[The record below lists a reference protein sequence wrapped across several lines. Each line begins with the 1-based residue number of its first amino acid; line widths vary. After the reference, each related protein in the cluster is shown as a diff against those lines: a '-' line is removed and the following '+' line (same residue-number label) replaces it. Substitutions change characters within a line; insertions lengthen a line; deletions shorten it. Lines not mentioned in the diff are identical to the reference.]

1 MKAEI
6 AIILPSEG
14 MTAKTGGDGNY
25 TQAL

>member
-6 AIILPSEG
+6 VIILPSEG